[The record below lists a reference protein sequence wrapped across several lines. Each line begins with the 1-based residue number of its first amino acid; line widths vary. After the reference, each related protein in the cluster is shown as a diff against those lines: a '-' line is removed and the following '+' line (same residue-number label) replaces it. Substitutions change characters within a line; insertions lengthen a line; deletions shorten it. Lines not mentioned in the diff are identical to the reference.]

1 MPQHHGDSFYIEIDD
16 SGGTPRH
23 FNPDIQEIEYRQ
35 EGLVKVDESVD
46 PAIRRITAVIV
57 TITMRGY
64 RNEDALQA
72 LPDPSGSHKVLEGT
86 PGAIVRTVAYGPAGN
101 ATGLPRI
108 RGEFT
113 HEQYTFEQ
121 ARPTGKHTS
130 PFILFETRL
139 SATSVTRDTWP

>member
-1 MPQHHGDSFYIEIDD
+1 MPQHHGDSFYIEVDD
-16 SGGTPRH
+16 SGGTPRQ

-46 PAIRRITAVIV
+46 PAVRRITDVIV
-57 TITMRGY
+57 TITIRGY
-64 RNEDALQA
+64 WNDDALQA
-72 LPDPSGSHKVLEGT
+72 LPDATGSHKGLEGN
-86 PGAIVRTVAYGPAGN
+86 PGTVIKTIAYGPAGN

-121 ARPTGKHTS
+121 AKPTGKHTS
-130 PFILFETRL
+130 PFILFVARF
-139 SATSVTRDTWP
+139 SATSITRDTWP